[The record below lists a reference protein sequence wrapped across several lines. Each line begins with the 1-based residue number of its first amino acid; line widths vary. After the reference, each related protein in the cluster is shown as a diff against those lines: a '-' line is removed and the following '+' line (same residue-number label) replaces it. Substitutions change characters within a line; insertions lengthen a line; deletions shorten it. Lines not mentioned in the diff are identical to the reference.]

1 MKIVLL
7 ESLQTAPELMDKYGQ
22 EIEKRG
28 HSFVEYER
36 TSDLDM
42 LQKETSD
49 ADVIILGNMPLP
61 AKVIETAKQ
70 LKYIDVAFTGVDHI
84 PVTAAKKKGIVI
96 SNASGYATEST
107 AQLAIADLIALLRKI
122 PELEADCRKS
132 QPAPKAYGSTLE
144 GKTVGIVGAGHIGRR
159 VAQIASVLG
168 AHVIAFNRSAIQD
181 EAIEEQVDLDTLME
195 RSDAISIHLPL
206 TDATRHLINAEK
218 ISKMKP
224 EAVLVNT
231 ARGPVADEAA
241 LAAALNENRIAG
253 AAIDVFDT
261 EPPLPQDHP
270 LLHSKNTIV
279 TPHIGYDTKQ
289 SMEKRAKIVF
299 DNLFA
304 WLDGTILNEVKV

>member
-1 MKIVLL
+1 M
-7 ESLQTAPELMDKYGQ
+7 
-22 EIEKRG
+22 
-28 HSFVEYER
+28 
-36 TSDLDM
+36 
-42 LQKETSD
+42 
-49 ADVIILGNMPLP
+49 
-61 AKVIETAKQ
+61 
-70 LKYIDVAFTGVDHI
+70 
-84 PVTAAKKKGIVI
+84 
-96 SNASGYATEST
+96 
-107 AQLAIADLIALLRKI
+107 
-122 PELEADCRKS
+122 
-132 QPAPKAYGSTLE
+132 
-144 GKTVGIVGAGHIGRR
+144 
-159 VAQIASVLG
+159 
-168 AHVIAFNRSAIQD
+168 IAFNRSAIQD

-224 EAVLVNT
+224 GAVLVNT